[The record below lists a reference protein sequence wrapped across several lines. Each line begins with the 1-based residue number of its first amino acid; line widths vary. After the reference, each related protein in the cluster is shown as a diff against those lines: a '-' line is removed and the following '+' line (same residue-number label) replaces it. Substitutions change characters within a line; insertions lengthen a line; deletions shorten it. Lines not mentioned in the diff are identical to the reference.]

1 MKMAPSWSTPAAIRA
16 QLQRIWDDGR
26 ILSARLSGESL
37 FPLELRLRQPG
48 VAEIGEQFDAVRSWI
63 RALEAGSK
71 AAIGHGYDIIWREIN
86 HRQLGRNRIPDKVIL
101 NSDADALRLLGRQA
115 DARRFDQLAA
125 ATLAV
130 LPQLKDWLGR
140 RALTVLEQ
148 DAAWQR
154 ILAILEWFAVH
165 PRPQLYLRQLDVAGV
180 DSKFIET
187 RKPLLAELLDQVLP
201 ADAIAADAIGARQFE
216 TRYGLL
222 GKPALVRFRILD
234 SARSIGG
241 MSDLSVPVTQFAALK
256 LDVEQ
261 VFITENE
268 INALAFPDVERA
280 MVIFGG
286 GYGIDR
292 LAQVAWLNRRD
303 VVYWGDIDTHGFAIL
318 DRLRGHLPHARSMLM
333 DSATLHAHRAFWGAE
348 DVDKR
353 YAGQLTRLGLDENAL
368 FTSLRNDVFGERI
381 RMEQERL
388 SYAWV
393 CDTIRHL

>member
-1 MKMAPSWSTPAAIRA
+1 M
-16 QLQRIWDDGR
+16 
-26 ILSARLSGESL
+26 
-37 FPLELRLRQPG
+37 
-48 VAEIGEQFDAVRSWI
+48 
-63 RALEAGSK
+63 
-71 AAIGHGYDIIWREIN
+71 
-86 HRQLGRNRIPDKVIL
+86 
-101 NSDADALRLLGRQA
+101 
-115 DARRFDQLAA
+115 
-125 ATLAV
+125 
-130 LPQLKDWLGR
+130 
-140 RALTVLEQ
+140 
-148 DAAWQR
+148 
-154 ILAILEWFAVH
+154 
-165 PRPQLYLRQLDVAGV
+165 
-180 DSKFIET
+180 
-187 RKPLLAELLDQVLP
+187 
-201 ADAIAADAIGARQFE
+201 
-216 TRYGLL
+216 
-222 GKPALVRFRILD
+222 
-234 SARSIGG
+234 
-241 MSDLSVPVTQFAALK
+241 TQFAALK